1 MCVCLLRGKT
11 HPSVF
16 LDGRAAAALA
26 AEFCTKLM
34 NGTPR
39 FIVSR
44 VIAINSKTER
54 AGENLPRAAI
64 VYKSGKVLI

>member
-1 MCVCLLRGKT
+1 
-11 HPSVF
+11 VF

-26 AEFCTKLM
+26 ADFCTKLM

-54 AGENLPRAAI
+54 AGGNLLRAAI
-64 VYKSGKVLI
+64 VYESGKVLI